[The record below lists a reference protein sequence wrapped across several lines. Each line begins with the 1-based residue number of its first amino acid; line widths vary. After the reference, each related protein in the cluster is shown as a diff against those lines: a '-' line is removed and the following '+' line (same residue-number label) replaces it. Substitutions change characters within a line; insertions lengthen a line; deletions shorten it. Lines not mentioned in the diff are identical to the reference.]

1 MTESSDTSGNAS
13 LRSATDISVAAP
25 LPVTDPV
32 FNTAVT
38 RAFGTRLPVV
48 AGGLM
53 WLSNADY
60 VAAGARAGIMSFIT
74 AASFPEPGALSRE
87 IARCKKL
94 SEGRTFGVNVSMLPK
109 LVEGDRVEET
119 FELIAQEGIRFV
131 ETSGRNPEAYL
142 PMLKSAGITVL
153 HKVPGVRFAIK
164 AQSVGVDMVSIVG
177 AECGGH
183 PGMDMVGSLVNQ
195 ALAQQKL
202 SIPYLLGGGFGTGAQ
217 LIGAL
222 ASGAS
227 GVVMGT
233 RFLVSDEIKA
243 HKDYKQALAN
253 ATERDTALTMQSVRN
268 TVRTLRNETTDELQ
282 KLEAENPDIG
292 IAGLMPYVA
301 GAIGRKAYQTGDVS
315 RGLLSAGQALGLTN
329 ALAPLADIVDQ
340 LERESHDALK
350 RLRPHS
356 DTQSR
361 EAHT

>member
-1 MTESSDTSGNAS
+1 MTDYSAMVDNS
-13 LRSATDISVAAP
+13 LPRTTTEVAATAP

-38 RAFGTRLPVV
+38 RAFGTRIPIV

-87 IARCKKL
+87 IARCKEL
-94 SEGRTFGVNVSMLPK
+94 SEGRSFGVNVSMLPK
-109 LVEGDRVEET
+109 LVEGDQVEDT
-119 FELIAQEGIRFV
+119 FELIAKEGIRFV

-142 PMLKSAGITVL
+142 PMLKAAGITVL
-153 HKVPGVRFAIK
+153 HKVPSVRYAIK

-222 ASGAS
+222 AAGAC

-233 RFLVSDEIKA
+233 RFLVADEIKA
-243 HKDYKQALAN
+243 HRDYKQALVN

-268 TVRTLRNETTDELQ
+268 TVRTLRNETTEQLQ
-282 KLEAENPDIG
+282 KLETENPDIG

-301 GAIGRKAYQTGDVS
+301 GAIGRKAYETGDVS

-329 ALAPLADIVDQ
+329 ALAPLVDIVDQ
-340 LERESHDALK
+340 LELESLDALR
-350 RLRPHS
+350 RLRPS
-356 DTQSR
+356 NNTQSHR
-361 EAHT
+361 AQV